1 MTPVPVREKEKP
13 SAKPSSVDTAMA
25 ETAEASGA
33 SVDKI
38 REILF
43 GSQIKNYETRF
54 ARLEDALSRE
64 TAEIKDT
71 MRRRLDSLESF
82 FKSETES
89 LAARLKTERDE
100 REETL
105 NAISREL
112 KANTAQLSKKILD
125 LDNQGAQDKSAGR
138 QELMAESRK
147 LLDEIRQRNESLSSL
162 LENRVQE
169 LRNAKTDRSAL
180 AALFVELAVR
190 LKDEGEN
197 GKDGPSRCG
206 APPRDEASMG
216 STPADLKRDPEFDPS
231 HDELAELRALLLG
244 QQIVELQALQ
254 KRLDDPSLRA
264 EETQPD
270 PGVGHGARPASRSAP
285 AARVPPH
292 RRASAANLRHP
303 QPPHSSPPHLRPSS
317 ATRCA
322 RPWPTPSAPWP
333 IPSTSPCSAASPG
346 RA

>member
-1 MTPVPVREKEKP
+1 ME
-13 SAKPSSVDTAMA
+13 TAVA

-33 SVDKI
+33 SVEKI

-54 ARLEDALSRE
+54 ARLEDALARE

-71 MRRRLDSLESF
+71 MRRRLDSLEAF

-105 NAISREL
+105 NNISREL
-112 KANTAQLSKKILD
+112 KASSAQLSKKILD
-125 LDNQGAQDKSAGR
+125 LDNKAAQDRSAAR

-147 LLDEIRQRNESLSSL
+147 LLDEIRQRNDSLSAL
-162 LENRVQE
+162 LETRVQE

-190 LKDEGEN
+190 LKDESDN
-197 GKDGPSRCG
+197 GKNNPSRSG
-206 APPRDEASMG
+206 VPLRHEDPMG
-216 STPADLKRDPEFDPS
+216 STPADLKRDSLYDPDR
-231 HDELAELRALLLG
+231 DELAELRALLLG

-254 KRLDDPSLRA
+254 QRLDDPNIRSRRN
-264 EETQPD
+264 QPD
-270 PGVGHGARPASRSAP
+270 TRQGRRAFHQARRRPAAIVVSR
-285 AARVPPH
+285 
-292 RRASAANLRHP
+292 RRAGPEESR
-303 QPPHSSPPHLRPSS
+303 
-317 ATRCA
+317 
-322 RPWPTPSAPWP
+322 
-333 IPSTSPCSAASPG
+333 
-346 RA
+346 

>member
-1 MTPVPVREKEKP
+1 MSPVPVREKDSKEKAQ
-13 SAKPSSVDTAMA
+13 AKPHPVETAVA

-54 ARLEDALSRE
+54 ARLEDALARE

-71 MRRRLDSLESF
+71 MRRRLDSLEAF

-105 NAISREL
+105 NSISREL
-112 KANTAQLSKKILD
+112 KASSAQLSKKILD
-125 LDNQGAQDKSAGR
+125 LDNKAAQDRSAAR

-147 LLDEIRQRNESLSSL
+147 LLDEIRQRNDSLSAL
-162 LENRVQE
+162 LETRVQE

-190 LKDEGEN
+190 LKDESDN
-197 GKDGPSRCG
+197 GRKPK
-206 APPRDEASMG
+206 P
-216 STPADLKRDPEFDPS
+216 
-231 HDELAELRALLLG
+231 
-244 QQIVELQALQ
+244 I
-254 KRLDDPSLRA
+254 
-264 EETQPD
+264 
-270 PGVGHGARPASRSAP
+270 RSATE
-285 AARVPPH
+285 A
-292 RRASAANLRHP
+292 
-303 QPPHSSPPHLRPSS
+303 
-317 ATRCA
+317 
-322 RPWPTPSAPWP
+322 
-333 IPSTSPCSAASPG
+333 
-346 RA
+346 